1 MKNIVVLGASGMAG
15 HVVYTILKEKLDKQ
29 NYNVLGTTNSNNFS
43 DITQKLDIFNTNAVE
58 EYLVKEKPYMVINCV
73 GMLIRSSKQFPDKTI
88 FANSYF
94 PHFLAKMAS
103 ENSFKLVHISTD
115 CVFSGKIGGYT
126 EDSLK
131 DAVDVYGVSKA
142 LGEIIDDENL
152 TIRTSIIGPE
162 IKENGEG
169 LFDWFMKTNET
180 NISGYKSN
188 FWSGV
193 TTLELAKFIAWLI
206 DNNNFNQLI
215 HLTNSEAISKYSL
228 LSIFNEVFEQNK
240 TINDKKDYICNKS
253 FINTNRQLTYQVP
266 TYRQMLEEQKEF
278 MKNHSDLYTHYKI

>member
-58 EYLVKEKPYMVINCV
+58 EYLVKEKPYMVINCI

-94 PHFLAKMAS
+94 PHFLAKIAS

-115 CVFSGKIGGYT
+115 CVFSGKIGEYT
-126 EDSLK
+126 ENSLK
-131 DAVDVYGVSKA
+131 DAADVYGVSKA
-142 LGEIIDDENL
+142 LGEIIDDKNL

-228 LSIFNEVFEQNK
+228 LNIFNEVFEQNK
-240 TINDKKDYICNKS
+240 TINDKRDYICNKS

-266 TYRQMLEEQKEF
+266 AYRQMLEEQKEF

>member
-58 EYLVKEKPYMVINCV
+58 EYLVKEKPYMVINCI

-142 LGEIIDDENL
+142 LGEIIDDKNL

-193 TTLELAKFIAWLI
+193 TTLELAKFITWLI

-228 LSIFNEVFEQNK
+228 LNIFNEVFEQNK
-240 TINDKKDYICNKS
+240 TINDEKDYICNKS
-253 FINTNRQLTYQVP
+253 FINTNRQLIYQVP